1 MKHTD
6 WLRLQTEGENICSTL
21 RQQDYQCLKQTRR
34 LSWKVSKEGTSYLL
48 TWLPAPVSDWSLIPN
63 DTTPAREKL
72 IRIIQSTLNTI
83 MGLWIK
89 QECEKFDY
97 DKPVLE
103 YLRRV
108 WAKHSRLSERLT
120 TRKRGNS
127 LSDRSRLLQVQISLI
142 LNIGSKYNQAIVD
155 PTSE

>member
-6 WLRLQTEGENICSTL
+6 WLRLQTEGENICSHLT
-21 RQQDYQCLKQTRR
+21 
-34 LSWKVSKEGTSYLL
+34 WKISKDGTSYVL
-48 TWLPAPVSDWSLIPN
+48 TCLPAPVSDWSLIPN

-120 TRKRGNS
+120 TRQRCDC
-127 LSDRSRLLQVQISLI
+127 LSGCSCIKQVLHSFM
-142 LNIGSKYNQAIVD
+142 
-155 PTSE
+155 